1 MDASD
6 FRRDMTIDWDT
17 LLGPALR
24 TPHYRQRTHL
34 RLDQGQ
40 VSAEWE
46 KKLSDG
52 GSLNLR
58 LAMDGNREDY
68 RFREQ
73 GQDEA
78 QQDNLFDRT
87 DAKLHVLGGTTR
99 VKWTLPAWG
108 RHTLQVGAEA
118 AWTRGVNPECSNCI
132 LPPANHRRSATS
144 PSMRG

>member
-1 MDASD
+1 M
-6 FRRDMTIDWDT
+6 
-17 LLGPALR
+17 G
-24 TPHYRQRTHL
+24 
-34 RLDQGQ
+34 
-40 VSAEWE
+40 E
-46 KKLSDG
+46 KLSDG

-99 VKWTLPAWG
+99 VKWTLPAWD
-108 RHTLQVGAEA
+108 RHTLQVGAESSMDS
-118 AWTRGVNPECSNCI
+118 RRESRVQQLHSS
-132 LPPANHRRSATS
+132 PANHRRSATS